1 MYQDLPYDTL
11 PPQLVLQIHRDR
23 HDEKY
28 DYDCPICDHALT
40 LAARAW
46 DSTGTD
52 QAAVAAYTRKFL
64 S

>member
-28 DYDCPICDHALT
+28 DYDCPICDRAVT
-40 LAARAW
+40 LAAKAW

-52 QAAVAAYTRKFL
+52 RVAVMEFTRSHL